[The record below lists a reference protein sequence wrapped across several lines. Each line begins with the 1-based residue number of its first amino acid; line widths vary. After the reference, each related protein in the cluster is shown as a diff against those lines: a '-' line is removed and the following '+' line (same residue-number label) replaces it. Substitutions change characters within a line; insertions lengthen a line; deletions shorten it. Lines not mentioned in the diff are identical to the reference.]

1 MASGATGAC
10 SGNGDSW
17 ATKPT
22 AAQEQAKRR
31 PGALLPPA
39 SMEVLAGATQSS
51 ARSAVARRVGD
62 VMRNVRAATSR
73 PGQDGQSPPVT
84 PSLPSLLS
92 TPTRGQQPT
101 AEGVAR
107 MLSGLDPEPAA
118 RAAGL
123 DALAQKLT
131 PAQLDEHA
139 SALLAK
145 GDLNLLLNLG
155 RLQLLVEPSDETNLD
170 TVLALLERRCVSDDS
185 PVRGLLEFL
194 SCDCEEQEAIR
205 RMLSSRLDRML
216 ELLCGDHV
224 SWPAGRCELGKLVAC
239 ADPRYKKLS
248 WSECV
253 AVDDAMDSL
262 LPVAP
267 SQKHWRQAR
276 AVLSGMPEDMP
287 AEEQAK
293 RMHLAVFSPKKDIDV
308 LTTFNEYR
316 QGTIAS
322 MVSELA
328 DGIGAVALGDR
339 LVRDVQDQDT
349 PMPAPAAP
357 AAGSSGTSAP
367 QPPQSGMSS
376 TAAAFARM
384 SQSPRSNTISVQEAK
399 RVADDGVT
407 GHDYSGITFVV
418 PRGHRPMSMSATPAA
433 PAPTPA
439 APAAP
444 VPAANAALR
453 AAKEAREWRAS
464 QGVGAPPRSGH
475 AAAPS
480 GAGRVVTLADLP
492 SSEQE
497 EDRCAIC
504 GGIGVPGVKELVP
517 CDFGDGCCIQEE
529 GEAPRRACWH
539 AACNPELRRGHGR
552 RVVCARHE
560 TDARLKLDVGA
571 SSQQA
576 RF

>member
-1 MASGATGAC
+1 
-10 SGNGDSW
+10 
-17 ATKPT
+17 
-22 AAQEQAKRR
+22 
-31 PGALLPPA
+31 
-39 SMEVLAGATQSS
+39 
-51 ARSAVARRVGD
+51 
-62 VMRNVRAATSR
+62 
-73 PGQDGQSPPVT
+73 
-84 PSLPSLLS
+84 
-92 TPTRGQQPT
+92 
-101 AEGVAR
+101 
-107 MLSGLDPEPAA
+107 MLSWLDPEPAA

-185 PVRGLLEFL
+185 PVRGLLDFL

-267 SQKHWRQAR
+267 SQKRWGQAR

-293 RMHLAVFSPKKDIDV
+293 RMHLAFFSPKKDIDV

-316 QGTIAS
+316 QGTVAS

-328 DGIGAVALGDR
+328 DGIGAVALSDR
-339 LVRDVQDQDT
+339 LVRAVRR
-349 PMPAPAAP
+349 APRAAAAP

-376 TAAAFARM
+376 TATAFARM
-384 SQSPRSNTISVQEAK
+384 YAASRPPPPPHLFLLCLTLLRPASHRSPSPRSNTVSVQEAK
-399 RVADDGVT
+399 RVADNRYPVT
-407 GHDYSGITFVV
+407 DYSRVTFADQDT
-418 PRGHRPMSMSATPAA
+418 PMPAPAA
-433 PAPTPA
+433 PAVSSGATAPITPIPA
-439 APAAP
+439 AGAP
-444 VPAANAALR
+444 LSGR
-453 AAKEAREWRAS
+453 LHLEARERRAS
-464 QGVGAPPRSGH
+464 QVGVEPRRSGC

-480 GAGRVVTLADLP
+480 GAGRVVTLADLRQ
-492 SSEQE
+492 SAEQ

-504 GGIGVPGVKELVP
+504 DGVGVPDVNELVP
-517 CDFGDGCCIQEE
+517 CGFGDDPCIQEE

-539 AACNPELRRGHGR
+539 AVCKPELRGWHGP
-552 RVVCARHE
+552 VVCARHE
-560 TDARLKLDVGA
+560 MDARRQLDVGA
-571 SSQQA
+571 SRQA
-576 RF
+576 

>member
-1 MASGATGAC
+1 
-10 SGNGDSW
+10 
-17 ATKPT
+17 
-22 AAQEQAKRR
+22 
-31 PGALLPPA
+31 
-39 SMEVLAGATQSS
+39 
-51 ARSAVARRVGD
+51 
-62 VMRNVRAATSR
+62 MRNVRAATSR

-101 AEGVAR
+101 AEDVAR
-107 MLSGLDPEPAA
+107 MLSRLRPEPAA
-118 RAAGL
+118 RAEGL

-185 PVRGLLEFL
+185 PVRGLLDFL

-267 SQKHWRQAR
+267 SQKRWRQAR

-293 RMHLAVFSPKKDIDV
+293 RMHLAFFSPKKDIDV

-316 QGTIAS
+316 QGTVAS

-328 DGIGAVALGDR
+328 DGIGAVALSDQ
-339 LVRDVQDQDT
+339 LVRAVQRA
-349 PMPAPAAP
+349 PRPAAVP

-399 RVADDGVT
+399 RVADDGGT
-407 GHDYSGITFVV
+407 GHDYSGITFVDEEA

-433 PAPTPA
+433 PAPTAA

-453 AAKEAREWRAS
+453 AAKEARERRAS

-475 AAAPS
+475 GAAPS
-480 GAGRVVTLADLP
+480 GAGRVVTLADLS

-504 GGIGVPGVKELVP
+504 GGIGVPGVNELVP
-517 CDFGDGCCIQEE
+517 CGFGDGPCIQEE

-539 AACNPELRRGHGR
+539 AACSPELRNWRGR
-552 RVVCARHE
+552 PVVCARHE

-571 SSQQA
+571 SSRQA
-576 RF
+576 